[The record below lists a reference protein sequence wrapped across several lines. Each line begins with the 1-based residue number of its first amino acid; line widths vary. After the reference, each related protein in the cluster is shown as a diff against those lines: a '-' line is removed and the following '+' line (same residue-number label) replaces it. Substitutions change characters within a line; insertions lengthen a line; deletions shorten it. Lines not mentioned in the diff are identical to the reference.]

1 MTLINLYDYRKMN
14 TMFKVFYED
23 LSIGDTD
30 TFGSY
35 VVTKEEVLDFAEKY
49 DPQPFHLNE
58 KIAKQSVFGGLCASG
73 WHTCA
78 MTMRMMVDHLMKQG
92 LASMGSPGI
101 DELKWRKPVFP
112 GDTLTVTTTIT
123 EMRLSEKRPNI
134 GFLKSD
140 YIVTNQNKEIVMTM
154 IGNYMVATRPA

>member
-1 MTLINLYDYRKMN
+1 
-14 TMFKVFYED
+14 MFKVFYDD

-58 KIAKQSVFGGLCASG
+58 KIAKKSIFRGLCASG

-123 EMRLSEKRPNI
+123 EMRLSEQRPNI
-134 GFLKSD
+134 GLIKSN
-140 YIVTNQNKEIVMTM
+140 YIVTNQNNETVMTM